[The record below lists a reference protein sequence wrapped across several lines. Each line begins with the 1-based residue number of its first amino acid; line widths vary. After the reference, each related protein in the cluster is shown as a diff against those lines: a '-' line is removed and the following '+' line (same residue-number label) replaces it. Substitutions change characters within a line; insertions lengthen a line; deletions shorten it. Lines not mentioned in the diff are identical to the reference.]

1 MQHKTLISFII
12 TILFFSCNNNSHR
25 QEHTFAEIN
34 KPESAYPIKKGAEFS
49 VKVAG
54 ITDGDTFK
62 GLTGDKQEIKFCIYG
77 IDAPETRNGGAQPFC
92 QKSKQ
97 ALSDLIFGKT
107 VRIKVQRKD
116 GWGRAV
122 VWVYTPDG
130 KDVSAEMIRA
140 GMAWHFKKYADDA
153 EYAELEKQAR
163 KQKIGL
169 WANNNPVAPWEWR
182 GNKK

>member
-1 MQHKTLISFII
+1 MKQILPII
-12 TILFFSCNNNSHR
+12 FLLFGLLSCNENTQR
-25 QEHTFAEIN
+25 KQHTFVETN
-34 KPESAYPIKKGAEFS
+34 PPETTFQIKKGAEFS
-49 VKVAG
+49 VQVVS

-62 GLTGDKQEIKFCIYG
+62 GLTADKQEIKFRIYG
-77 IDAPETRNGGAQPFC
+77 IDAPETRSGGAQPFC

-97 ALSDLIFGKT
+97 TLSDLIFDKT
-107 VRIKVQRKD
+107 VRIKIQNKD

-140 GMAWHFKKYADDA
+140 GMAWHFKKYSNDA
-153 EYAELEKQAR
+153 EYAELENQAR

-169 WANNNPVAPWEWR
+169 WAD
-182 GNKK
+182 KTL